1 VSDTDPIESPETA
14 VLEEVVRSAEMWDEY
29 QDFISLM
36 THTAKIKYAHVSE
49 EQKQA
54 FIKTCKYSFCAGV
67 SEAFRKIYDNFGLDE
82 EKRH

>member
-1 VSDTDPIESPETA
+1 MKTDPVENPQTVELEA
-14 VLEEVVRSAEMWDEY
+14 VVKSADLWDEY
-29 QDFISLM
+29 QDFIKLM
-36 THTAKIKYAHVSE
+36 TDTAKIKYAHVPE